1 MAMKRETKKEKVD
14 RIHRE
19 SENLP
24 SVRRLRERVERGYV
38 ELERRKAQSSER

>member
-1 MAMKRETKKEKVD
+1 MKRETKKEKVE

-24 SVRRLRERVERGYV
+24 SVRRLRERIERGYAD
-38 ELERRKAQSSER
+38 LERRKARSSEQ